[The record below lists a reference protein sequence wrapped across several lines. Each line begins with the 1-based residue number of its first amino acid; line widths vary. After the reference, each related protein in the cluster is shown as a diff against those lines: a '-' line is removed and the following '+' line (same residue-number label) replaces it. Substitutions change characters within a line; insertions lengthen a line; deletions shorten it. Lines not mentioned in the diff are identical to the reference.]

1 MTIETSWLGRENRFS
16 RQIHR
21 LTASLLVL
29 GAAACGAP
37 VAQEPGAPMAYIE
50 PPPIVASIDRDAFA
64 RFAQGL
70 ESGSGVEPADIRVNL
85 PILGLSVPRSGLES
99 APEMTRPQQDYA
111 ADQTGYWYA
120 QVTETPFGHLV
131 TRGSLLRVR
140 IGRRLLFRLA
150 LLRT

>member
-1 MTIETSWLGRENRFS
+1 
-16 RQIHR
+16 
-21 LTASLLVL
+21 
-29 GAAACGAP
+29 
-37 VAQEPGAPMAYIE
+37 MAYIE

-131 TRGSLLRVR
+131 TRGSLLRRADTVPLSAPVPTIEAPSVILGGDDAR
-140 IGRRLLFRLA
+140 GEC
-150 LLRT
+150 